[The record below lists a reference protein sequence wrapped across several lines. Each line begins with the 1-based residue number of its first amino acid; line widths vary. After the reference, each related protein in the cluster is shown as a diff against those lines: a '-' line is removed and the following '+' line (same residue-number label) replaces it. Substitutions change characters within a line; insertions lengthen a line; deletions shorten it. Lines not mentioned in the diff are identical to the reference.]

1 MIRPYTPRHN
11 GKVERSHRED
21 QKRFYSCHSFYS
33 LEDFEKQLATH
44 NRRANNLPM
53 RPLHWLSPI
62 EFACTICLTNLHFSK
77 IARNFPQ
84 PLWRL
89 TNAIEIPYDKENDSE
104 RTAAHETYPCHAAG
118 PRVLLLLCACSAA
131 PEPTQPAAEPPV
143 ETAETL
149 PDHAAQDDAASEP
162 AQPLFWQVSGNGYSG
177 SFYLLGSIHVSDGLT
192 YPQELLDAYAACDT
206 LAVESDVLALE
217 ADLSA
222 QVEMMRCLVYTDG
235 TTIDAHLDAQT
246 YADAKQVLTDLGGYQ
261 TMLDHYMPIF
271 WYLLAGNLALAQTR
285 FSPDGGVDRYF
296 LQRAKAD
303 GTEILEV
310 EQYTDV
316 YRALGALSEE
326 TQVYALQQ
334 AIRPEVLA
342 ATEED
347 AAALLDAWCSG
358 DEAAII
364 DLLEAEPDEP
374 LTPEEEAAAEEFG
387 RTLVTDRNAVMIR
400 AADEA
405 LRAGKN
411 VFYIVGI
418 AICWAGRHCRGLR
431 QRYTVTQVSYA
442 S

>member
-1 MIRPYTPRHN
+1 M
-11 GKVERSHRED
+11 
-21 QKRFYSCHSFYS
+21 KRT
-33 LEDFEKQLATH
+33 LAMLL
-44 NRRANNLPM
+44 AL
-53 RPLHWLSPI
+53 
-62 EFACTICLTNLHFSK
+62 A
-77 IARNFPQ
+77 
-84 PLWRL
+84 
-89 TNAIEIPYDKENDSE
+89 
-104 RTAAHETYPCHAAG
+104 
-118 PRVLLLLCACSAA
+118 LLLLCACSAA

-149 PDHAAQDDAASEP
+149 PGHAAQDDAAPEP

-296 LQRAKAD
+296 LQMAKAD

-347 AAALLDAWCSG
+347 AAALLGQNRNRFALENLQVVCGSAPEACVGLPAPTHAFIGGSAGNMHEIVALLLAKSDVY
-358 DEAAII
+358 DEMEAKLTCQGVFTLAKPTSA
-364 DLLEAEPDEP
+364 LLLNQSLKWLVSARERLRRMEEKATSVEEKMEEIRLVNRAKWLLIEQLKMTEAEAHRHIEKQ
-374 LTPEEEAAAEEFG
+374 AM
-387 RTLVTDRNAVMIR
+387 DRCTTRREI
-400 AADEA
+400 A
-405 LRAGKN
+405 L
-411 VFYIVGI
+411 GI
-418 AICWAGRHCRGLR
+418 IK
-431 QRYTVTQVSYA
+431 TYA
-442 S
+442 

>member
-1 MIRPYTPRHN
+1 M
-11 GKVERSHRED
+11 
-21 QKRFYSCHSFYS
+21 KRT
-33 LEDFEKQLATH
+33 LAMLL
-44 NRRANNLPM
+44 AL
-53 RPLHWLSPI
+53 
-62 EFACTICLTNLHFSK
+62 A
-77 IARNFPQ
+77 
-84 PLWRL
+84 
-89 TNAIEIPYDKENDSE
+89 
-104 RTAAHETYPCHAAG
+104 
-118 PRVLLLLCACSAA
+118 LLLLCACSAA

-246 YADAKQVLTDLGGYQ
+246 YADAKQVLTDLG
-261 TMLDHYMPIF
+261 
-271 WYLLAGNLALAQTR
+271 
-285 FSPDGGVDRYF
+285 VDRYF
-296 LQRAKAD
+296 LQMAKAD

-418 AICWAGRHCRGLR
+418 AHMLGEDGIVEGLR
-431 QRYTVTQVSYA
+431 QLGYTVTQVSYA

>member
-1 MIRPYTPRHN
+1 M
-11 GKVERSHRED
+11 
-21 QKRFYSCHSFYS
+21 KRT
-33 LEDFEKQLATH
+33 LAMLL
-44 NRRANNLPM
+44 AL
-53 RPLHWLSPI
+53 
-62 EFACTICLTNLHFSK
+62 A
-77 IARNFPQ
+77 
-84 PLWRL
+84 
-89 TNAIEIPYDKENDSE
+89 
-104 RTAAHETYPCHAAG
+104 
-118 PRVLLLLCACSAA
+118 LLLLCACSAA
-131 PEPTQPAAEPPV
+131 LEPTQPAAEPPV

-222 QVEMMRCLVYTDG
+222 QVEMMRYLVYTDG

-296 LQRAKAD
+296 LQMAKAD

-418 AICWAGRHCRGLR
+418 AHMLGEGGIVEGLR
-431 QRYTVTQVSYA
+431 QLGYTVTQVSYT

>member
-1 MIRPYTPRHN
+1 M
-11 GKVERSHRED
+11 
-21 QKRFYSCHSFYS
+21 KRT
-33 LEDFEKQLATH
+33 LAMLL
-44 NRRANNLPM
+44 AL
-53 RPLHWLSPI
+53 
-62 EFACTICLTNLHFSK
+62 A
-77 IARNFPQ
+77 
-84 PLWRL
+84 
-89 TNAIEIPYDKENDSE
+89 
-104 RTAAHETYPCHAAG
+104 
-118 PRVLLLLCACSAA
+118 LLLLCACSAA

-149 PDHAAQDDAASEP
+149 PDHTAQDDAASEP

-364 DLLEAEPDEP
+364 VDSLQRSGQKTVLITRMKPEAAAYLQERAALTYDAASRIGIVGPLPEPDGDGKIVVATGGTSDIP
-374 LTPEEEAAAEEFG
+374 VAEEAALTAEVLGNRVVRLYDVGVAGLHRLLASLDELMG
-387 RTLVTDRNAVMIR
+387 AR
-400 AADEA
+400 A
-405 LRAGKN
+405 
-411 VFYIVGI
+411 II
-418 AICWAGRHCRGLR
+418 AIAGMEGALASVIGGLVDCPVIAVPTSVG
-431 QRYTVTQVSYA
+431 YGASFGGVAALLSMLNSCASGVSVVNIDNGFGAGYLA
-442 S
+442 SMINHMGAKP

>member
-1 MIRPYTPRHN
+1 M
-11 GKVERSHRED
+11 
-21 QKRFYSCHSFYS
+21 KRT
-33 LEDFEKQLATH
+33 LAMLL
-44 NRRANNLPM
+44 AL
-53 RPLHWLSPI
+53 
-62 EFACTICLTNLHFSK
+62 A
-77 IARNFPQ
+77 
-84 PLWRL
+84 
-89 TNAIEIPYDKENDSE
+89 
-104 RTAAHETYPCHAAG
+104 
-118 PRVLLLLCACSAA
+118 LLLLCACSAA
-131 PEPTQPAAEPPV
+131 AEP
-143 ETAETL
+143 L

-296 LQRAKAD
+296 LQMAKAD

-347 AAALLDAWCSG
+347 TAALLDAWCSG
-358 DEAAII
+358 DAAAII

-405 LRAGKN
+405 LRDSLRRAGFTDEAIDGQLRMPGSKFLRTFALSPQEA
-411 VFYIVGI
+411 VARLQRDFPESFTALHPGTDGRVRLSFRYDAPVGTSGLAADAELTPAERATVRNI
-418 AICWAGRHCRGLR
+418 LRNGCPVRTVRTSRTISTGACQLILERTGEAGYALRTLFPGELAPPLPLPGQVPDPFWATHLLIEFN
-431 QRYTVTQVSYA
+431 
-442 S
+442 

>member
-1 MIRPYTPRHN
+1 MRHP
-11 GKVERSHRED
+11 S
-21 QKRFYSCHSFYS
+21 
-33 LEDFEKQLATH
+33 
-44 NRRANNLPM
+44 
-53 RPLHWLSPI
+53 
-62 EFACTICLTNLHFSK
+62 
-77 IARNFPQ
+77 
-84 PLWRL
+84 
-89 TNAIEIPYDKENDSE
+89 
-104 RTAAHETYPCHAAG
+104 
-118 PRVLLLLCACSAA
+118 
-131 PEPTQPAAEPPV
+131 
-143 ETAETL
+143 
-149 PDHAAQDDAASEP
+149 P

-418 AICWAGRHCRGLR
+418 AHMLGEDGIVEGLR
-431 QRYTVTQVSYA
+431 QLGYTVTQVSYTG
-442 S
+442 

>member
-1 MIRPYTPRHN
+1 M
-11 GKVERSHRED
+11 
-21 QKRFYSCHSFYS
+21 KRT
-33 LEDFEKQLATH
+33 LAMLL
-44 NRRANNLPM
+44 AL
-53 RPLHWLSPI
+53 
-62 EFACTICLTNLHFSK
+62 A
-77 IARNFPQ
+77 
-84 PLWRL
+84 
-89 TNAIEIPYDKENDSE
+89 
-104 RTAAHETYPCHAAG
+104 
-118 PRVLLLLCACSAA
+118 LLLLCACS
-131 PEPTQPAAEPPV
+131 
-143 ETAETL
+143 L

-296 LQRAKAD
+296 LQMAKAD

-418 AICWAGRHCRGLR
+418 AHMLGEDGIVEGLR
-431 QRYTVTQVSYA
+431 QLGYTVTQVSYT

>member
-1 MIRPYTPRHN
+1 M
-11 GKVERSHRED
+11 
-21 QKRFYSCHSFYS
+21 
-33 LEDFEKQLATH
+33 
-44 NRRANNLPM
+44 
-53 RPLHWLSPI
+53 
-62 EFACTICLTNLHFSK
+62 
-77 IARNFPQ
+77 
-84 PLWRL
+84 
-89 TNAIEIPYDKENDSE
+89 
-104 RTAAHETYPCHAAG
+104 
-118 PRVLLLLCACSAA
+118 
-131 PEPTQPAAEPPV
+131 
-143 ETAETL
+143 
-149 PDHAAQDDAASEP
+149 
-162 AQPLFWQVSGNGYSG
+162 
-177 SFYLLGSIHVSDGLT
+177 
-192 YPQELLDAYAACDT
+192 
-206 LAVESDVLALE
+206 
-217 ADLSA
+217 
-222 QVEMMRCLVYTDG
+222 
-235 TTIDAHLDAQT
+235 TIDAHLDAQT

-296 LQRAKAD
+296 LQMAKAD

-418 AICWAGRHCRGLR
+418 AHMLGEDGIVEGLR
-431 QRYTVTQVSYA
+431 QLGYTVTQVSYA

>member
-1 MIRPYTPRHN
+1 M
-11 GKVERSHRED
+11 K
-21 QKRFYSCHSFYS
+21 
-33 LEDFEKQLATH
+33 
-44 NRRANNLPM
+44 
-53 RPLHWLSPI
+53 RPLAMLL
-62 EFACTICLTNLHFSK
+62 AL
-77 IARNFPQ
+77 A
-84 PLWRL
+84 
-89 TNAIEIPYDKENDSE
+89 
-104 RTAAHETYPCHAAG
+104 
-118 PRVLLLLCACSAA
+118 LLLLCACSAA

-296 LQRAKAD
+296 LQMAKAD

-405 LRAGKN
+405 LRAREERVLYRRDRPYAGR
-411 VFYIVGI
+411 
-418 AICWAGRHCRGLR
+418 GRHCRRAPPARLYRHAGIICKLNFISSGPLR
-431 QRYTVTQVSYA
+431 CSGPLFFTLPKGRRRGGRCSSPGPGAAAACGTPSA
-442 S
+442 ACAARAAAGRPHPA

>member
-1 MIRPYTPRHN
+1 M
-11 GKVERSHRED
+11 
-21 QKRFYSCHSFYS
+21 KRT
-33 LEDFEKQLATH
+33 LAMLL
-44 NRRANNLPM
+44 AL
-53 RPLHWLSPI
+53 
-62 EFACTICLTNLHFSK
+62 A
-77 IARNFPQ
+77 
-84 PLWRL
+84 
-89 TNAIEIPYDKENDSE
+89 
-104 RTAAHETYPCHAAG
+104 
-118 PRVLLLLCACSAA
+118 LLLLCACSAA
-131 PEPTQPAAEPPV
+131 PEATQPAAEPPV

-296 LQRAKAD
+296 LQMAKAD

-316 YRALGALSEE
+316 YRALGALSEK

-347 AAALLDAWCSG
+347 TAALLDAWCSG

-418 AICWAGRHCRGLR
+418 AHMLGEDGIVEGLR
-431 QRYTVTQVSYA
+431 QLGYTVTQVSYT